1 MKRSI
6 ALLAPWL
13 PPIAWMAIIWV
24 STSLP
29 SETQGAVLQSGGPLA
44 DPPRS
49 VLHMLFYATLSLAFA
64 LALRNSG
71 IALLRRRALLGAF
84 LLATAYGA
92 GDEFHQTFLP
102 NHGGWPEDIGWDA
115 LGAFIALTSA
125 SLIGLSWGRPIGR
138 HPTSSA

>member
-13 PPIAWMAIIWV
+13 PPIAWMAIILV
-24 STSLP
+24 ATSLP
-29 SETQGAVLQSGGPLA
+29 SETQGAALQSGGPLS
-44 DPPRS
+44 DPPRAL
-49 VLHMLFYATLSLAFA
+49 LHVVFYAVLSLAFA

-71 IALLRRRALLGAF
+71 SALLRRAALPGAF

-92 GDEFHQTFLP
+92 GDEYHQTFLA

-115 LGAFIALTSA
+115 LGAFLALVSA
-125 SLIGLSWGRPIGR
+125 SLVGLSWGRPIGG
-138 HPTSSA
+138 HPSSA